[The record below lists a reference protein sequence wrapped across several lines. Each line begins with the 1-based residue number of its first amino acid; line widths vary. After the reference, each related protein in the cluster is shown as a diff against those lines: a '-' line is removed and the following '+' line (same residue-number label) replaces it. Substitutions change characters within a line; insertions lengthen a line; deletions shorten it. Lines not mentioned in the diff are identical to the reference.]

1 MDLRQR
7 LERLKEMQNLGLKWA
22 SELPPPDPADRRGH
36 DGLAHPVRPVQPPE
50 EVLGGRLVDT
60 PHGPTL
66 VVERDYPLS
75 YAHGNAPLEGA
86 LAVEGRPLS
95 QLLRR
100 RDESSWDWTQAAF
113 FDTETTG
120 LAGGAG
126 TYIFLAGVGRI
137 EEGRFH
143 LTQFFLRDYSEEDA
157 WLWAV
162 EEHLNRFSHL
172 VTFNGKSFDW
182 PLLVTRFTLQRRRP
196 PQAGQDHL
204 DLLHPARRIWRER
217 LQQCNLTALEQG
229 VLDFQRQG
237 DVPGALIPPL
247 YFQYLRSADVSPL
260 VPVLEHNRLDILAM
274 AALVG
279 RLGSILADPLAAD
292 LHSADLYS
300 LGRHCELEGESRDAI
315 ACYEA
320 ALSREDLPQ
329 GTRVKLWRNLS
340 ALYKRQRQDD
350 EAVSLW
356 RTLIDR
362 RLTGS
367 LWPYVELAKYYE
379 HRARDLEAA
388 RQVVRLA
395 LEQAVTRRALLRLPD
410 NDPTLEDLRH
420 RLTRLERRIALA
432 EARKARGA

>member
-1 MDLRQR
+1 VDLRER
-7 LERLKEMQNLGLKWA
+7 LERLRELQSLGLKRA
-22 SELPPPDPADRRGH
+22 SELPTPDPADRRGH
-36 DGLAHPVRPVQPPE
+36 EGLARPSDRSPE
-50 EVLGGRLVDT
+50 DVLGGRLLET

-75 YAHGNAPLEGA
+75 HAHGNAPLEGA
-86 LAVEGRPLS
+86 LAVGGRPLS

-100 RDESSWDWTQAAF
+100 SGGASWDWTRAAF

-126 TYIFLAGVGRI
+126 TYIFLAGVGHV
-137 EEGRFH
+137 EGDSFR
-143 LTQFFLRDYSEEDA
+143 LTQFFLRDYGEETA
-157 WLWAV
+157 WVWAV
-162 EEHLNRFSHL
+162 EEHLNRFHHL
-172 VTFNGKSFDW
+172 VTFNGKAFDW
-182 PLLVTRFTLQRRRP
+182 PLLVTRFTLQRRRAP
-196 PQAGQDHL
+196 RAGQDHL
-204 DLLHPARRIWRER
+204 DLLHPSRRIWRER
-217 LQQCNLTALEQG
+217 LQQCNLTSLERG
-229 VLDFQRQG
+229 VLKFERDG
-237 DVPGALIPPL
+237 DVPGALIPQL
-247 YFQYLRSADVSPL
+247 YFEYLQSGNSSPL
-260 VPVLEHNRLDILAM
+260 DPVLEHNRLDILAM
-274 AALVG
+274 AALAG
-279 RLGSILADPLAAD
+279 RLGSILSDPLAAD
-292 LHSADLYS
+292 LHAADLYS
-300 LGRHCELEGESRDAI
+300 LGRHCELEGETRDAI

-329 GTRVKLWRNLS
+329 GTQVKLWRNLS
-340 ALYKRQRQDD
+340 ALYKRFRQDE

-395 LEQAVTRRALLRLPD
+395 LEQAVTRRTLLRLPAD
-410 NDPTLEDLRH
+410 DPVLEDLRR
-420 RLTRLERRIALA
+420 RLSRLERRLALA